1 MFAHDD
7 ESVNVEGIQLLELG
21 VERLEKIIDELNQTP
36 NPLIE
41 KYRQEK
47 EGWDLFYDLLDH
59 LEEALAKGD
68 AFALNLRDRARKLV
82 EDCRV

>member
-7 ESVNVEGIQLLELG
+7 ESVYVEGIQLLKLG
-21 VERLEKIIDELNQTP
+21 VERLEKVIGELNQTP

-59 LEEALAKGD
+59 LEEDLEQGD

>member
-7 ESVNVEGIQLLELG
+7 APKNVEGIQLLKLG
-21 VERLEKIIDELNQTP
+21 VERLEKVIGELNQTP

-59 LEEALAKGD
+59 LEEDLEQGD
-68 AFALNLRDRARKLV
+68 AFALNLRARARELV